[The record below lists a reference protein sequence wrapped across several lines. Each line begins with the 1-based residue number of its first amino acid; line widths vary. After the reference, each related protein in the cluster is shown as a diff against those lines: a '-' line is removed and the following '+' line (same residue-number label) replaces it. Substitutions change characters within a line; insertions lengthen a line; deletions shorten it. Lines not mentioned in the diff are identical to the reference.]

1 MLSFVL
7 KGFKT
12 VNVKKDKIKYP
23 QMITNKILPVIP
35 QDTGVLDTMCI
46 QQRNSINLQQRK
58 SIIYYCQVITGFS
71 SFKQYYISC
80 CFLNNNKKRIISAE

>member
-46 QQRNSINLQQRK
+46 QQRN
-58 SIIYYCQVITGFS
+58 
-71 SFKQYYISC
+71 
-80 CFLNNNKKRIISAE
+80 